1 MKRRTVIVAGSL
13 ALVLLITW
21 LWVAR
26 DRPRSTADRL
36 LLLVPDGTSF
46 SDPRVTVWIDAGS
59 EEGLHVVPVH
69 DSEFL
74 RPLLGELQCAG
85 VILPDSIHQQA
96 SDLFIATLR
105 RFVAEGGKLMLVYD
119 AGTFSLNDSYAARRS
134 RLSDLAGVDYALY
147 DTLGDNT
154 IQWSSVKGTSAIV
167 GEMEIPP
174 GKYYPFP
181 SETSASDSARDAK
194 ASNPASIE
202 VELRRYKYGELLYPG
217 FVTSGPYSGK
227 ILFQS
232 RVGIVAGEHAYE
244 SGSVFFVNLPLGY
257 LKANTDGLPMHA
269 FLKYFAKQILSL
281 PYLEPVP
288 DGIGGLVLNWHI
300 DSNAAIKPLQQ
311 MNTWSLL
318 KQGPYSIHITAGPDA
333 MAIGDGKGF
342 DVEHNLISQAL
353 IRKYE
358 GLGYEVGSHGG
369 WIHNYFA
376 SHVDKDDPR
385 DLEQFLALN
394 KNALEHVTGK
404 AVAEYS
410 APDGNQPAWVT
421 HWLESHGFVAYYFTG
436 DTGMG
441 PTQGYRG
448 GTREGE
454 NIWAFPIL
462 HLDRAAGFEEMTSEG
477 YSDSEVARWLDAI
490 TEFATDHQSVR
501 LIYFHPPGILA
512 YQRIVE
518 KWLQQTAHLRDNGT
532 FRWYTM
538 TELANFLNSRKQVEW
553 KVSRHGK
560 VMSIDASHPQSLEH
574 ETWHLP
580 SDKFAEPKI
589 IQGSAKVVGDKDAWV
604 IVAGQGKTLQFET
617 QEIDQTK
624 VLTK

>member
-1 MKRRTVIVAGSL
+1 
-13 ALVLLITW
+13 
-21 LWVAR
+21 
-26 DRPRSTADRL
+26 
-36 LLLVPDGTSF
+36 
-46 SDPRVTVWIDAGS
+46 
-59 EEGLHVVPVH
+59 
-69 DSEFL
+69 
-74 RPLLGELQCAG
+74 
-85 VILPDSIHQQA
+85 
-96 SDLFIATLR
+96 
-105 RFVAEGGKLMLVYD
+105 
-119 AGTFSLNDSYAARRS
+119 
-134 RLSDLAGVDYALY
+134 
-147 DTLGDNT
+147 
-154 IQWSSVKGTSAIV
+154 
-167 GEMEIPP
+167 
-174 GKYYPFP
+174 
-181 SETSASDSARDAK
+181 
-194 ASNPASIE
+194 
-202 VELRRYKYGELLYPG
+202 
-217 FVTSGPYSGK
+217 
-227 ILFQS
+227 
-232 RVGIVAGEHAYE
+232 
-244 SGSVFFVNLPLGY
+244 
-257 LKANTDGLPMHA
+257 MHA

-288 DGIGGLVLNWHI
+288 DGIGGLVLNWHV

-333 MAIGDGKGF
+333 MAIGDGRGF
-342 DVEHNLISQAL
+342 DVEHNLISQGL

-376 SHVDKDDPR
+376 SHVDKDDPK

-394 KNALEHVTGK
+394 KNALEHATGK
-404 AVAEYS
+404 AVTEYS

-477 YSDSEVARWLDAI
+477 YSDSEVGRWLDAI

-574 ETWHLP
+574 ETWHLS

-604 IVAGQGKTLQFET
+604 IVAGQGKALQFEA

>member
-46 SDPRVTVWIDAGS
+46 SDPKVTVWIDAGS

-147 DTLGDNT
+147 DTLGDKT

-181 SETSASDSARDAK
+181 SETSDSDYAK
-194 ASNPASIE
+194 ASNSASIE
-202 VELRRYKYGELLYPG
+202 VELRRYKYGELLYPS
-217 FVTSGPYSGK
+217 FVTSGQYSGK

-232 RVGIVAGEHAYE
+232 KFGIVAGEHAYE

-300 DSNAAIKPLQQ
+300 DSNAAIRPLQQ

-333 MAIGDGKGF
+333 MAIGDGRGF
-342 DVEHNLISQAL
+342 DVDHNLISQGL

-376 SHVDKDDPR
+376 SHVDKDDPKT
-385 DLEQFLALN
+385 LEQFLALN
-394 KNALEHVTGK
+394 KNALEHATGK
-404 AVAEYS
+404 AVTEYS

-421 HWLESHGFVAYYFTG
+421 YWLESHGFVAYYFTG

-490 TEFATDHQSVR
+490 TEFAADHQSVR

-553 KVSRHGK
+553 KVSRHGSL
-560 VMSIDASHPQSLEH
+560 MSIEATHPLSLEH
-574 ETWHLP
+574 ATWHL
-580 SDKFAEPKI
+580 SSNKFAEPRI
-589 IQGSAKVVGDKDAWV
+589 IQGSAKVIRDKDAWM
-604 IVAGQGKTLQFET
+604 IVAGQGKTLQFEA
-617 QEIDQTK
+617 QEIDQTQ

>member
-46 SDPRVTVWIDAGS
+46 SDPKVTVWIDAGS

-85 VILPDSIHQQA
+85 VILPDSIHQPA

-147 DTLGDNT
+147 DTLGDQT

-202 VELRRYKYGELLYPG
+202 VELRRYKYGELLYPS
-217 FVTSGPYSGK
+217 FVTSGQYSGK

-232 RVGIVAGEHAYE
+232 KVGIVAGEHAYE

-288 DGIGGLVLNWHI
+288 DGIGGLVLNWHV

-333 MAIGDGKGF
+333 MAIGDGRGF
-342 DVEHNLISQAL
+342 DVEHNLISQGL

-376 SHVDKDDPR
+376 SHVDKDDPK

-394 KNALEHVTGK
+394 KNALEHATGK

-421 HWLESHGFVAYYFTG
+421 YWLESHGFVAYYFTG

-501 LIYFHPPGILA
+501 LIYFHPPGILP

-518 KWLQQTAHLRDNGT
+518 KWLQQTARLRDNGT

-553 KVSRHGK
+553 KVFRHGK

>member
-13 ALVLLITW
+13 ALGLLITW

-46 SDPRVTVWIDAGS
+46 SDPQVIVWIDAGS

-147 DTLGDNT
+147 DTLGDKT

-174 GKYYPFP
+174 GKYYPFA
-181 SETSASDSARDAK
+181 SETNASDSARAAK
-194 ASNPASIE
+194 GSSPAE
-202 VELRRYKYGELLYPG
+202 VELRRYKYGELLYPS
-217 FVTSGPYSGK
+217 FVTSGQYSGK

-232 RVGIVAGEHAYE
+232 KVGIVAGEHAYE

-288 DGIGGLVLNWHI
+288 DGIGGLVLNWHV

-333 MAIGDGKGF
+333 MAIGDGRGF
-342 DVEHNLISQAL
+342 DVEHNLISQGL

-376 SHVDKDDPR
+376 SHVDKDDPKT
-385 DLEQFLALN
+385 LEQFLALN
-394 KNALEHVTGK
+394 KNALEHATGK
-404 AVAEYS
+404 AVTEYS

-501 LIYFHPPGILA
+501 LVYFHPPGILA

>member
-26 DRPRSTADRL
+26 DRPRATADRL

-46 SDPRVTVWIDAGS
+46 SDPKVTVWIDAGS

-119 AGTFSLNDSYAARRS
+119 AGTFSLHDSYAARRS

-147 DTLGDNT
+147 DTLGDKT

-202 VELRRYKYGELLYPG
+202 VELRRYKYGELLYPS
-217 FVTSGPYSGK
+217 FVTSGQYSGK

-232 RVGIVAGEHAYE
+232 KVGIVAGEHAYE

-288 DGIGGLVLNWHI
+288 DGIGGLVLNWHV

-333 MAIGDGKGF
+333 MAIGDGRGF
-342 DVEHNLISQAL
+342 DVEHNLISQGL

-358 GLGYEVGSHGG
+358 GRGYEVGSHGG

-376 SHVDKDDPR
+376 SHVEKDDPKT
-385 DLEQFLALN
+385 LEQFLALN
-394 KNALEHVTGK
+394 KNALEHATGK
-404 AVAEYS
+404 AVTEYS

-421 HWLESHGFVAYYFTG
+421 YWLESHGFVAYYFTG

-454 NIWAFPIL
+454 SIWAFPIL

-512 YQRIVE
+512 YQRVVE

-617 QEIDQTK
+617 QEIHQTK

>member
-13 ALVLLITW
+13 ALGLLITW

-46 SDPRVTVWIDAGS
+46 SDPKVTVWIDAGS

-85 VILPDSIHQQA
+85 VILPDSIHQPA

-119 AGTFSLNDSYAARRS
+119 AGTFSLHDSYAARRS

-147 DTLGDNT
+147 DTLGDKT

-181 SETSASDSARDAK
+181 SETSASDSAQDAK

-202 VELRRYKYGELLYPG
+202 VELRRYKYGELLYPS
-217 FVTSGPYSGK
+217 FVTSGQYSGK

-232 RVGIVAGEHAYE
+232 KVGIVAGEHAYE

-288 DGIGGLVLNWHI
+288 DGIGGLVLNWHV

-333 MAIGDGKGF
+333 MAIGDGRGF
-342 DVEHNLISQAL
+342 DVEHNLISQGL

-376 SHVDKDDPR
+376 SPIPR
-385 DLEQFLALN
+385 
-394 KNALEHVTGK
+394 
-404 AVAEYS
+404 
-410 APDGNQPAWVT
+410 
-421 HWLESHGFVAYYFTG
+421 
-436 DTGMG
+436 
-441 PTQGYRG
+441 
-448 GTREGE
+448 
-454 NIWAFPIL
+454 IW
-462 HLDRAAGFEEMTSEG
+462 
-477 YSDSEVARWLDAI
+477 
-490 TEFATDHQSVR
+490 
-501 LIYFHPPGILA
+501 
-512 YQRIVE
+512 
-518 KWLQQTAHLRDNGT
+518 N
-532 FRWYTM
+532 
-538 TELANFLNSRKQVEW
+538 NSWR
-553 KVSRHGK
+553 
-560 VMSIDASHPQSLEH
+560 
-574 ETWHLP
+574 
-580 SDKFAEPKI
+580 
-589 IQGSAKVVGDKDAWV
+589 
-604 IVAGQGKTLQFET
+604 
-617 QEIDQTK
+617 
-624 VLTK
+624 

>member
-26 DRPRSTADRL
+26 DQPRSTADRL

-46 SDPRVTVWIDAGS
+46 SDPKVTVWIDAGS

-147 DTLGDNT
+147 DTLGDKT

-194 ASNPASIE
+194 TSNPASIE
-202 VELRRYKYGELLYPG
+202 VELRRYKYGELLYPS
-217 FVTSGPYSGK
+217 FVTSGQYSGK

-232 RVGIVAGEHAYE
+232 KVGIVAGEHAYE

-288 DGIGGLVLNWHI
+288 DGIGGLVLNWHV

-333 MAIGDGKGF
+333 MAIGDGRGF
-342 DVEHNLISQAL
+342 DVEHNLISQGL
-353 IRKYE
+353 IRTYE

-376 SHVDKDDPR
+376 SHVDKDDPK

-394 KNALEHVTGK
+394 KNALEHATGK

-448 GTREGE
+448 GTREGK

-477 YSDSEVARWLDAI
+477 YSDSEVGRWLNAI

-518 KWLQQTAHLRDNGT
+518 KWLQQTAHLRDNGA